1 MPDINAI
8 LEELDRL
15 QELAAVA
22 VEDSRPGAVKR
33 WSKQAGRAIMQTMDY
48 RDSLQ
53 NHYPAL
59 RDEIKWLQA
68 EIEFQIDAQDKFCED
83 NQRLQAQVA
92 ELRAALEPFAKYGA
106 TLDPSIESHCNP
118 CFLRS
123 RFVAAHKALAASEK
137 PSSAE
142 AGG

>member
-22 VEDSRPGAVKR
+22 VEDSRPG
-33 WSKQAGRAIMQTMDY
+33 MDY

-68 EIEFQIDAQDKFCED
+68 EIKFQIDAQDKFCED

-92 ELRAALEPFAKYGA
+92 ELRAALERVKKWSNEY
-106 TLDPSIESHCNP
+106 D
-118 CFLRS
+118 FLPLAL
-123 RFVAAHKALAASEK
+123 VLAINTALAASEK

>member
-22 VEDSRPGAVKR
+22 LEDSRPG
-33 WSKQAGRAIMQTMDY
+33 MDY

-68 EIEFQIDAQDKFCED
+68 EIKFQIDAQDKFCED